1 MFVSNQPTKL
11 FSQHHRFVIW
21 DGQQTRLEFCDQSIA
36 INVCHILLLFLKYFQ
51 NYLVY
56 Y

>member
-1 MFVSNQPTKL
+1 MFISIQPTKL

-36 INVCHILLLFLKYFQ
+36 INVCHILLLFLKYF
-51 NYLVY
+51 
-56 Y
+56 